1 MEKNFLE
8 LMQTFALSVGISFK
22 DMIINYQIY
31 IQTYF
36 ILLQALIR
44 QIPMKWSTIR
54 ATIETPYFTTYILV
68 IVIQIKIFYKLT
80 MNKIN

>member
-8 LMQTFALSVGISFK
+8 LMQTFALSVGINFK

-54 ATIETPYFTTYILV
+54 ATNETLHVMTYTLV
-68 IVIQIKIFYKLT
+68 L
-80 MNKIN
+80 